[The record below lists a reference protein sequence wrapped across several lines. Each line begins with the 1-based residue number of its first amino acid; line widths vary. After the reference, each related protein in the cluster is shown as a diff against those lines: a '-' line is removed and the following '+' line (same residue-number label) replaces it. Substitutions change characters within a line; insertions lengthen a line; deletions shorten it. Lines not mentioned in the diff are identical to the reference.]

1 MSVLENILL
10 EINDDK
16 KYGIIYLN
24 RPNQYN
30 SLNYQIARELRTTLE
45 KIRDD
50 NYVNCLLIT
59 GKGKAFCSGG
69 DLIEFRNTSD
79 PQETISK
86 IAHELHESIKI
97 IYSIRIPVIAAING
111 ACFGAGLGLASACD
125 IRVCSRNA
133 TFGSAFTNVGLSP
146 NSSTTYHLPRIIGI
160 GLASDLILTNR
171 ILTAEEA
178 LKFHLVSRI
187 IEPEEKFTEQIIEMA
202 TKISLGPP
210 IAMAL
215 AKESLRKTF
224 QNDLINQLELETKNV
239 VKSSGTEDFKEGV
252 NAFLEKRTPNY
263 KGK

>member
-1 MSVLENILL
+1 MSVPENILL
-10 EINDDK
+10 EINDEK

-30 SLNYQIARELRTTLE
+30 ALNYQIVQELRATLE
-45 KIRDD
+45 KLQDDD
-50 NYVNCLLIT
+50 NINCLIIT
-59 GKGKAFCSGG
+59 GKGKAFSSGG
-69 DLIEFRNTSD
+69 DIIEFRNTSN

-86 IAHELHESIKI
+86 IAYEIHESIKI
-97 IYSIRIPVIAAING
+97 MISIRIPIIAAING

-133 TFGSAFTNVGLSP
+133 KFGTAFTNVGLSP
-146 NSSTTYHLPRIIGI
+146 NSSTSYHLPRIMGIGI
-160 GLASDLILTNR
+160 ASDLIFTNR
-171 ILTAEEA
+171 IITAEEA

-187 IEPEEKFTEQIIEMA
+187 IEPEEKFMEKIIEMA

-210 IAMAL
+210 IAIAL
-215 AKESLRKTF
+215 AKEALRKTF
-224 QNDLINQLELETKNV
+224 QNDLVNHLELETKNV

-252 NAFLEKRTPNY
+252 RAFLEKRAPNY